1 MDYDEAGAVPG
12 QKKDMLASKKEE
24 DDQQIG
30 FIGGMTSKG
39 KDVIN
44 TMLV

>member
-12 QKKDMLASKKEE
+12 QKKDMLASKKDE

-30 FIGGMTSKG
+30 FIEGMTTKG

>member
-1 MDYDEAGAVPG
+1 LDYDEAGAVPG
-12 QKKDMLASKKEE
+12 QKKDMLTSKKEE
-24 DDQQIG
+24 EDQQIG
-30 FIGGMTSKG
+30 FIEGMTTKG